1 MKSSSWS
8 EQLRERIAASELAQ
22 RAWARYEV
30 AAPRE
35 QLAVKII
42 GVALAVLLVFALV
55 IMPLHRY
62 HSEARAAYA
71 QQTETLAWMQANR
84 GLVNSGAGSSA
95 KTRPE
100 GESLLSLANQ
110 SARGVGL
117 SFKRSEPAGERGLNL
132 WLEKV
137 PFNQVIAWLGQLEHD
152 YGVVASELSA
162 SRRDEAGMVDV
173 RVTLQ
178 D

>member
-1 MKSSSWS
+1 MKSQSWS

-42 GVALAVLLVFALV
+42 GVVLAVLLVLVLV

-62 HSEARAAYA
+62 HGEARAAYQ

-84 GLVNSGAGSSA
+84 GLVSSGGAA
-95 KTRPE
+95 KARPE

-110 SARGVGL
+110 SAHAVGL
-117 SFKRSEPAGERGLNL
+117 SFKRSEPTGERGLNL

-137 PFNQVIAWLGQLEHD
+137 PFNQVITWLGQIERD

>member
-1 MKSSSWS
+1 VKSSSWS
-8 EQLRERIAASELAQ
+8 EQIRERIAASELAQ

-35 QLAVKII
+35 QFAVKVI
-42 GVALAVLLVFALV
+42 GVVLAVLLVFALV

-62 HSEARAAYA
+62 HSEARAAYE

-84 GLVNSGAGSSA
+84 GLVHSGSA
-95 KTRPE
+95 AKARPE

>member
-1 MKSSSWS
+1 MKSQSWS
-8 EQLRERIAASELAQ
+8 EQIRERIAASELAQ

-35 QLAVKII
+35 QFAVKVIGILLAVF
-42 GVALAVLLVFALV
+42 LVFGLV
-55 IMPLHRY
+55 IMPLHNY
-62 HSEARAAYA
+62 HSESRAAYQ

-84 GLVNSGAGSSA
+84 GLVSNNSAA
-95 KTRPE
+95 KARPE

-110 SARGVGL
+110 TAHASGL

-137 PFNQVIAWLGQLEHD
+137 PFNQVITWLGQLERD
-152 YGVVASELSA
+152 YGVVTGELSA
-162 SRRDEAGMVDV
+162 SRRDEAGLVDV